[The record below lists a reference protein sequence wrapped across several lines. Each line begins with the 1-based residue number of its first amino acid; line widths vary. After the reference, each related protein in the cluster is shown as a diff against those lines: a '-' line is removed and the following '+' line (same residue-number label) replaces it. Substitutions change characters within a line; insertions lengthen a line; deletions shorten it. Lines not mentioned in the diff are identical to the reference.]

1 MNRLI
6 VEISRILNVT
16 EDEYHNFEYG
26 IWVLVADICD
36 FVPVLLISIYFHN
49 LGYAILYIVIF
60 SLLRQF
66 TGGYH
71 ANTLLGCVI
80 LYSLTFLLYSVFFQL
95 MMENIKLMIIV
106 SIIISLSSL
115 LIVPVVH
122 MNHKLSE
129 EEITN
134 NKQSSV
140 ISIVILVLLNI
151 LMTFIDIKIS
161 ITISYVLIVNSI
173 LAYLLYFINRRQS
186 YDKRCNN
193 RWL

>member
-193 RWL
+193 R